1 MSWFQKIITGTK
13 FLFGGWES
21 ALEYVLE
28 ILNKF
33 LASGTAASRVAK
45 GYKIAM
51 TVLYYIKKFRTY
63 CPDVWL
69 TEYDATSNAV
79 EKLAVI
85 FADGKVEAEELT
97 QATSALTAAYDAW
110 RS

>member
-1 MSWFQKIITGTK
+1 MSWFQKIIAGTK

-28 ILNKF
+28 LLNKF
-33 LASGTAASRVAK
+33 LADGSAAEHVAK
-45 GYKIAM
+45 GYELAM
-51 TVLYYIKKFRTY
+51 TVLYYVKKFRTY
-63 CPDVWL
+63 CPNVWL
-69 TEYDATSNAV
+69 AEYDATSNAV

-85 FADGKVEAEELT
+85 FADGKIEAQELN
-97 QATSALTAAYDAW
+97 QATSALTAAYEAW

>member
-28 ILNKF
+28 LLNKF
-33 LASGTAASRVAK
+33 LADGGAAERVAK
-45 GYKIAM
+45 GYELAM

-63 CPDVWL
+63 CPNVWL
-69 TEYDATSNAV
+69 AEYDATSDAV
-79 EKLAVI
+79 EKFAVI
-85 FADGKVEAEELT
+85 FADGKIEAEEL
-97 QATSALTAAYDAW
+97 ARATAAFTAACEEW